1 MDQQKASSA
10 KSKNKI
16 MKFLPRAT
24 SSVTFQNPP
33 IYSPVKDKRSSEKTH
48 KSHLGIGF
56 SGPMVSMIPA
66 DTRRKIK
73 NDSDYTI
80 VYEPT
85 SPRVSC
91 MGQVKCKYQKEKL
104 HRQGH
109 GGAGNKPPTVVKP
122 TDKSSRITSFTMERT
137 HSVDFDHEEGSKT
150 ESKSKKKLGFKKIF
164 GGGTPGGSSNGGG
177 RKSDSGDKKSSK
189 APLYLD
195 KAPSLSSMKRFSS
208 GRGKFSNIDWTK
220 EAAAMDSGDRRFY
233 SDEESDD
240 EEVIVPSSA
249 PVVMRNQLGIDDKFI
264 RVGRINVEPKKEI
277 NLWKRRTMPQPKPL
291 QLHGN

>member
-1 MDQQKASSA
+1 MDQQKASA
-10 KSKNKI
+10 KSKNTL

-24 SSVTFQNPP
+24 SSVTFQNP
-33 IYSPVKDKRSSEKTH
+33 YSPAKDKRSSEKFH
-48 KSHLGIGF
+48 KSNLGIGF
-56 SGPMVSMIPA
+56 SGPLVSMIPA

-73 NDSDYTI
+73 NKSDYTV

-104 HRQGH
+104 QRH
-109 GGAGNKPPTVVKP
+109 GYAVDGNKPPTCVKVKP
-122 TDKSSRITSFTMERT
+122 TTSFTPART
-137 HSVDFDHEEGSKT
+137 YNVEEDHEDSSRT
-150 ESKSKKKLGFKKIF
+150 ESNKSKKKLGFKKIF
-164 GGGTPGGSSNGGG
+164 GGVTPSAGGG
-177 RKSDSGDKKSSK
+177 RKPDSEDKRSK

-195 KAPSLSSMKRFSS
+195 KAPSLSTMKRFSS

-220 EAAAMDSGDRRFY
+220 EGAAMDSGDRSNY

-240 EEVIVPSSA
+240 EEVRVPSSA
-249 PVVMRNQLGIDDKFI
+249 PVVMRNQLVDDKFI
-264 RVGRINVEPKKEI
+264 RVAGINLQPKKEI

-291 QLHGN
+291 QLHAI

>member
-1 MDQQKASSA
+1 MDHQKT
-10 KSKNKI
+10 KSNNKI

-24 SSVTFQNPP
+24 SSVTFQNPS
-33 IYSPVKDKRSSEKTH
+33 IYSPAKDNKRSSEKTH

-91 MGQVKCKYQKEKL
+91 MGQVKCKYQKEKKL

-109 GGAGNKPPTVVKP
+109 GGAGNKPPSTVVKP
-122 TDKSSRITSFTMERT
+122 TDKGSKITSFTVART
-137 HSVDFDHEEGSKT
+137 HSVDYDHEEGSKT
-150 ESKSKKKLGFKKIF
+150 ENKSKKKLGFKKIF
-164 GGGTPGGSSNGGG
+164 GGVTPGGGSGGG
-177 RKSDSGDKKSSK
+177 RKSDGGDKKSLK

-208 GRGKFSNIDWTK
+208 GRGKFSDIDWTK
-220 EAAAMDSGDRRFY
+220 EVAAMDPGDRRFY
-233 SDEESDD
+233 SDEESDG

-249 PVVMRNQLGIDDKFI
+249 PVVMRNQLGFDDKFI

-277 NLWKRRTMPQPKPL
+277 NLWKRRTMAQPKPL
-291 QLHGN
+291 QLHGGN